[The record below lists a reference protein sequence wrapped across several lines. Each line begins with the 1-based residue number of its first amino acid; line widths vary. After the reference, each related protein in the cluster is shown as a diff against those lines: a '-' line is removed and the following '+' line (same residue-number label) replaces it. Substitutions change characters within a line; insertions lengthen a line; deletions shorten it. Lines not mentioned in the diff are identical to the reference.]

1 MYDEAHITELANDV
15 LDIARNRL
23 LVNLR
28 YLDTALTFS
37 GRAVYD
43 GTISS
48 DGKNLKYSPVFI
60 LKTYS
65 GSKEQLTRTYLHT
78 VLHCVFHHP
87 FTGKSI
93 RRDLWDL
100 SCDIAAESVINE
112 LGLTC
117 TNTDRSVRQEYI
129 TKQIKR
135 KTGFL
140 TAEKIYAFLKSSYSD
155 FDIEDWS
162 TLFAADEHSCWY
174 HCETG
179 PQDPGSKTY
188 GESAMVLNDSSIIS
202 EWKSIAEHVQMEI
215 EMYAKVRGRESSAMV
230 QNLRSVNRERYD
242 YSSFLKQFAVTH
254 EDLKVS
260 EDEFDYIYYTYGL
273 SKYGKMPLIEP
284 LEYRESSKI
293 HDFVIAID
301 TSGSVAGEQ
310 VQAFLQKTYNILKE
324 NDSFASSVN
333 IHIIQCDASVQSD
346 TVITSTDDLDR
357 YIADMHIRGLGG
369 TDFRPVF
376 TYVEK
381 LCAEGKFSDLRGL
394 LYFTD
399 GLGSYPE
406 FKPDYRTAFIFVDE
420 GYSTPEVPAWAIKVV
435 LRAEDIQE

>member
-48 DGKNLKYSPVFI
+48 DGKNLKYAPVFI

-65 GSKEQLTRTYLHT
+65 ESKEQLTRTYLHT

-87 FTGKSI
+87 FTGKSV

-100 SCDIAAESVINE
+100 ACDIAAESVINE
-112 LGLTC
+112 FGLTC
-117 TNTDRSVRQEYI
+117 TSTDRSVRQEYI

-140 TAEKIYAFLKSSYSD
+140 TAEKIYAFLRSSYSD
-155 FDIEDWS
+155 YDIEEWGAI
-162 TLFAADEHSCWY
+162 FAADEHSCWY
-174 HCETG
+174 HDEAG
-179 PQDPGSKTY
+179 SQDPGSNTY
-188 GESAMVLNDSSIIS
+188 GESAMVLNDASIIS

-284 LEYRESSKI
+284 LEYRESNKI

-324 NDSFASSVN
+324 HDSFASGVN

-357 YIADMHIRGLGG
+357 YIADMQIRGLGG

-376 TYVEK
+376 SYVDK
-381 LCAEGKFSDLRGL
+381 LCADGRFSDLRGL

-406 FKPDYRTAFIFVDE
+406 TKPAYRTAFIFVDD
-420 GYSTPEVPAWAIKVV
+420 GYSAPEVPAWAMKVL

>member
-140 TAEKIYAFLKSSYSD
+140 TAEKIYAFLKSPYSD

-162 TLFAADEHSCWY
+162 
-174 HCETG
+174 
-179 PQDPGSKTY
+179 
-188 GESAMVLNDSSIIS
+188 
-202 EWKSIAEHVQMEI
+202 
-215 EMYAKVRGRESSAMV
+215 
-230 QNLRSVNRERYD
+230 
-242 YSSFLKQFAVTH
+242 
-254 EDLKVS
+254 
-260 EDEFDYIYYTYGL
+260 
-273 SKYGKMPLIEP
+273 
-284 LEYRESSKI
+284 
-293 HDFVIAID
+293 
-301 TSGSVAGEQ
+301 
-310 VQAFLQKTYNILKE
+310 AF
-324 NDSFASSVN
+324 FAS
-333 IHIIQCDASVQSD
+333 
-346 TVITSTDDLDR
+346 
-357 YIADMHIRGLGG
+357 
-369 TDFRPVF
+369 
-376 TYVEK
+376 
-381 LCAEGKFSDLRGL
+381 
-394 LYFTD
+394 D
-399 GLGSYPE
+399 GS
-406 FKPDYRTAFIFVDE
+406 
-420 GYSTPEVPAWAIKVV
+420 
-435 LRAEDIQE
+435 

>member
-1 MYDEAHITELANDV
+1 MYDETHITELANDV
-15 LDIARNRL
+15 LDIVRNRL

-28 YLDTALTFS
+28 YLDTALTFP

-48 DGKNLKYSPVFI
+48 DGKDLKYAPVFI

-65 GSKEQLTRTYLHT
+65 DSKEQLTRTYLHT
-78 VLHCVFHHP
+78 VLHCIFHHP
-87 FTGKSI
+87 FTGKMV

-112 LGLTC
+112 LSLAC
-117 TNTDRSVRQEYI
+117 TDIERSVRQEHI
-129 TKQIKR
+129 TKQLKR

-140 TAEKIYAFLKSSYSD
+140 TAEKLYAFFRSSQSD
-155 FDIEDWS
+155 FDIIELGK
-162 TLFAADEHSCWY
+162 LFSSDEHSCWY
-174 HCETG
+174 QHVTEY
-179 PQDPGSKTY
+179 PGSDNCEHR
-188 GESAMVLNDSSIIS
+188 ESLMVLNNDSVIS

-215 EMYAKVRGRESSAMV
+215 EMYAKVRGRRSSVMV
-230 QNLRSVNRERYD
+230 QNLRTVNRERYD
-242 YSSFLKQFAVTH
+242 YSSFLKQFSVTH

-284 LEYRESSKI
+284 LEYRDSSNI

-310 VQAFLQKTYNILKE
+310 VQAFLEKTYNILKE
-324 NDSFASSVN
+324 HDSFASSVN

-346 TVITSTDDLDR
+346 IVITCNDDLDR
-357 YIADMHIRGLGG
+357 YIADMQIRGLGG

-376 TYVEK
+376 TYVDK
-381 LCAEGKFSDLRGL
+381 LCSEGKFSDLRGL

-399 GLGSYPE
+399 GLGTFPE
-406 FKPDYRTAFIFVDE
+406 SKPDYRTAFIFIDE
-420 GYSTPEVPAWAIKVV
+420 GYSTPEVPAWAMKVV
-435 LRAEDIQE
+435 LRTEDIQE

>member
-48 DGKNLKYSPVFI
+48 DGKNLKYAPLFI

-93 RRDLWDL
+93 RRDLWNL
-100 SCDIAAESVINE
+100 ACDIAAESVINE

-117 TNTDRSVRQEYI
+117 TGTDRSVRQEYL

-135 KTGFL
+135 KTGSL
-140 TAEKIYAFLKSSYSD
+140 TAEKIYAFLRSSYSD
-155 FDIEDWS
+155 FDIEEWS
-162 TLFAADEHSCWY
+162 ELFAADEHSCWY
-174 HCETG
+174 HDETG
-179 PQDPGSKTY
+179 SLDSGSNAY
-188 GESAMVLNDSSIIS
+188 GETAMVLNDASIIS

-215 EMYAKVRGRESSAMV
+215 EMYAKVRGRESSAMI
-230 QNLRSVNRERYD
+230 QNLRAVNRERYD

-254 EDLKVS
+254 EDMKVS
-260 EDEFDYIYYTYGL
+260 EEEFDYIYYTYGL

-284 LEYRESSKI
+284 LEYRESNKI

-324 NDSFASSVN
+324 HDSFASGVN

-357 YIADMHIRGLGG
+357 YIADMQIRGLGG

-376 TYVEK
+376 SYVDK
-381 LCAEGKFSDLRGL
+381 LCADGRFSDLRGL

-406 FKPDYRTAFIFVDE
+406 TKPAYRTAFIFVDD
-420 GYSTPEVPAWAIKVV
+420 GYSAPEVPAWAMKVL